1 VKGTVALAFLAT
13 SMSAADAGFLG
24 SLTQG
29 PSPAAG
35 ETGIRMAAEDVF
47 IRLED
52 SSTALVRAAFLFQA
66 DSAESVLMCYPVEV
80 LSPFHSLYDAAS
92 PGDPSGSAPGSE
104 VGVLL
109 DGSPARTFLLV
120 QCRHWDDDVAGEA
133 GLIDRYGWDGP
144 SLGDSGCFLIERPPM
159 SDSSAAWAAIGRAEA
174 ILVCWEVTFDSG
186 GSRLVEIEDSIRPT
200 SDYSMRLNRITYP
213 LVTGRSWNGTIG
225 AGRISVTGTPG
236 FRWHSL
242 AWAAGVLL
250 PPPSDV
256 DRFVPSPVPGLE
268 GSTLLAPM
276 LGTDLGRAIVWEFKD
291 FEPETGSRDL
301 FTYFPDIGDFG
312 LLADGG
318 ESGGMCERSLWES
331 SFVYLF
337 LGPQQPHVFYS
348 IRSGG
353 LGIFDS
359 PGGTMLAEV
368 PPGTYMRVLDRSGD
382 WARICYTTGDGEE
395 AEGWF
400 EMHPVGGSGLVEPSA
415 MPAPESE
422 WIP

>member
-1 VKGTVALAFLAT
+1 VKDALILAILAA
-13 SMSAADAGFLG
+13 SISAADAGFLG

-52 SSTALVRAAFLFQA
+52 CSTAVVRAAFLFEA

-80 LSPFHSLYDAAS
+80 LSPFHMLYDAT
-92 PGDPSGSAPGSE
+92 SAGETPGSTPGSD
-104 VGVLL
+104 VRVLL
-109 DGSPARTFLLV
+109 DGSPAATFLLV
-120 QCRHWDDDVAGEA
+120 QCRHWDDDLAGEA
-133 GLIDRYGWDGP
+133 DLTDRYGWVGP
-144 SLGDSGCFLIERPPM
+144 GPEDPGCFLVERPPM
-159 SDSSAAWAAIGRAEA
+159 SDSSSAWAAIGRAEA
-174 ILVCWEVTFDSG
+174 ILVCWEVSFDPG
-186 GSRLVEIEDSIRPT
+186 GSLLVEIEDSVRPT

-213 LVTGRSWNGTIG
+213 LVTGRSWSGTIG
-225 AGRISVTGTPG
+225 TGRISVTGTPG

-242 AWAAGVLL
+242 AWAVGVLM

-256 DRFVPSPVPGLE
+256 DRFVPSSVPGLE
-268 GSTLLAPM
+268 GSALLAPM
-276 LGTDLGRAIVWEFKD
+276 LGTDLGRALVWEFSD
-291 FEPETGSRDL
+291 FEPETGGRDL

-312 LLADGG
+312 LLADGD
-318 ESGGMCERSLWES
+318 ESGGMDAGSLWES

-337 LGPQQPHVFYS
+337 MGPQQPDVFCS
-348 IRSGG
+348 ISAGG

-359 PGGTMLAEV
+359 PGGTIVAEV
-368 PPGTYMRVLDRSGD
+368 PPGTYMSVLDRSGD
-382 WARICYTTGDGEE
+382 WTRVGYTTGDGEE

-400 EMHPVGGSGLVEPSA
+400 EMHPVGGSGLVEPAA
-415 MPAPESE
+415 MPAPGSE